1 LRFKKTNAFKRTY
14 KNLDPQVQRRIDE
27 GLRQLAHRP
36 RESGRHK
43 YGNLNCIYSY
53 DIGNQ
58 YRILYAIVNNEEQE
72 VVLMNVGTHKVY

>member
-1 LRFKKTNAFKRTY
+1 MRFRKTNAYKRGY

-27 GLRQLAHRP
+27 GLRQLASRP

-43 YGNLNCIYSY
+43 FGDLHCIYSY

-58 YRILYAIVNNEEQE
+58 YRILYVIKNEEQE
-72 VVLMNVGTHKVY
+72 VVLMDAGTHKVY